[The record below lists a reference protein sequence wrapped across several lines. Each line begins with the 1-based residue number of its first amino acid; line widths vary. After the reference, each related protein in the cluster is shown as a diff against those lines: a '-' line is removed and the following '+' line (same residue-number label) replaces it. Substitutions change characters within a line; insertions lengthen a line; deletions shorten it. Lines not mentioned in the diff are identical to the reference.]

1 MGRFHPGGEGGGV
14 PPLRR
19 RVPFAAMQKEPK
31 DRRGHGSLERHARFF
46 TGKTLRVFRS
56 AIPPDPLFTGALRIT
71 LELAAGAGSLMNGVE
86 S

>member
-1 MGRFHPGGEGGGV
+1 
-14 PPLRR
+14 
-19 RVPFAAMQKEPK
+19 
-31 DRRGHGSLERHARFF
+31 LERHARFF